1 MLSMFVDQ
9 TNLYSNTLVF
19 QTITTSTL
27 QLLYYTIRFY
37 EFAFAA
43 VQTYLGILINAMEGH
58 F

>member
-1 MLSMFVDQ
+1 MFVDQ